1 MFYWAA
7 PRASARCLLVE
18 DQALIGMA
26 LEAYLEDAGYEVAGP
41 FATCAAALVSLDTQT
56 PQVAVIDYRLQDGCC
71 LKLVRMIRARGIPF
85 LVYSGLP
92 RLPDLGSEFEGVP
105 WLEKPTDRPEL
116 LKAVAKLVNGRP
128 GASLGR
134 LTDQVL
140 DKTADHSGL
149 DQRVSPGPLATT
161 SLHDNAARAGCFI
174 SLPQ

>member
-1 MFYWAA
+1 MRY
-7 PRASARCLLVE
+7 RASPATPIRCLLAE

-26 LEAYLEDAGYEVAGP
+26 LEAYLEGAGYEVAGP
-41 FATCAAALVSLDTQT
+41 FATSAAALASLETQT
-56 PQVAVIDYRLQDGCC
+56 PEVAIIDYKLRDGCC
-71 LKLVRMIRARGIPF
+71 LKLVRELQAMGVPF

-134 LTDQVL
+134 LTDQVP

-149 DQRVSPGPLATT
+149 DQRVGLGP
-161 SLHDNAARAGCFI
+161 
-174 SLPQ
+174 